1 MRTLSQVLR
10 DTTEKFPQR
19 NAILDPSGITLT
31 YEELSEKVD
40 QLARG
45 MLELGIA
52 KGDKVG
58 LWMPNIPEW
67 VVAYFAVARIGAVV
81 VPMNTRYKTHEVE
94 YILDNSEAT
103 TLFAV
108 GAFAGIDYL
117 SMIDEIRGNLP
128 NLKHVII
135 VGEPGEAMH
144 GFDSIVDQ
152 GTGLLRDSKLD
163 EREASCDP
171 LDNVFI
177 LYTSGTTGSPKGAM
191 LSHHNIAKNA
201 GQVTEVLHTKE
212 QDVFLLAVPFFHCFG
227 CVMGIAGSITWG
239 AAMVPM
245 QIFKPVEA
253 LELMERFGV
262 SVLYGVPTMFVLELE
277 EYRKGKADGSA
288 YDLST
293 LRTGIMAGA
302 PCPVEVM
309 RGTMEDMHCN
319 VSIAYGLTE
328 ASPVITMT
336 RFDDSVQRRVETV
349 GRALEG
355 IEIKMADD
363 DKNPLPAGE
372 MGELACR
379 GYNIMMG
386 YYKMPDKTAESI
398 DKEGWLYSGDL
409 ATMDQDGYV
418 QIVGRKKDMLICGG
432 FNVYPAEI
440 EEYLFTHPKVQ
451 NVSVIGMPDKVMGEV
466 AVAYIISREGMNIDP
481 QEIVDF
487 CVGEI
492 ANFKVPRYV
501 QIVDEFPMTQS
512 GKIQK
517 FRLRE
522 IAKESMDGGRMQ
534 KLSPST
540 KRQA

>member
-10 DTTEKFPQR
+10 QSAERFPSR
-19 NAILDPSGITLT
+19 PAILDPSGVTMT
-31 YEELSEKVD
+31 YEELNVEVD
-40 QLARG
+40 RLARG
-45 MLELGIA
+45 LLELGVG

-58 LWMPNIPEW
+58 LWMPNVPEW
-67 VVAYFAVARIGAVV
+67 VSAYFAIARIGAVV

-108 GAFAGIDYL
+108 DSFAKIDYVD
-117 SMIDEIRGNLP
+117 MISEIQPKLP
-128 NLKHVII
+128 NLKHVVI
-135 VGEPGEAMH
+135 VGDAGDAGHAYEEVVTKG
-144 GFDSIVDQ
+144 D
-152 GTGLLRDSKLD
+152 GLMADDAIS
-163 EREASCDP
+163 ERESQCDP
-171 LDNVFI
+171 NDNVFI
-177 LYTSGTTGSPKGAM
+177 LYTSGTTGNPKGAM

-201 GQVTEVLHTKE
+201 EQVTKVLHTSE
-212 QDVFLLAVPFFHCFG
+212 EDVFLLAVPFFHCFG
-227 CVMGIAGSITWG
+227 CVMGIAGSVTWG

-245 QIFKPVEA
+245 QVFKAKEA
-253 LELMERFGV
+253 LELVERFGV

-277 EYRKGKADGSA
+277 EARKGKADGSK
-288 YDLST
+288 YEVST

-309 RGTMEDMHCN
+309 RGTMDELGCN

-336 RFDDSVQRRVETV
+336 RFDDSIERRVETV
-349 GRALEG
+349 GRALDGVEVN
-355 IEIKMADD
+355 ICDD
-363 DKNPLPAGE
+363 DHNPVPTGE

-379 GYNIMMG
+379 GYNVMLG
-386 YYKMPDKTAESI
+386 YYRAPEVTAKTI
-398 DKEGWLYSGDL
+398 DEAGWLYSGDL
-409 ATMDQDGYV
+409 ATIDDEGYV

-451 NVSVIGMPDKVMGEV
+451 NVSVIGIPDDVFGEV
-466 AVAYIISREGMNIDP
+466 SAAYIIPREGETIDP

-501 QIVDEFPMTQS
+501 EIIDEFPMTQS

-517 FRLRE
+517 FKLRE
-522 IAKESMDGGRMQ
+522 IANEALEAGKMS
-534 KLSPST
+534 KLSPS
-540 KRQA
+540 KK

>member
-10 DTTEKFPQR
+10 DTTEKFSQR

-31 YEELSEKVD
+31 YEELNEKVD

-45 MLELGIA
+45 MLELGIS

-67 VVAYFAVARIGAVV
+67 VVAYFGIARIGAVV
-81 VPMNTRYKTHEVE
+81 VPMNTRYKIHEVE
-94 YILDNSEAT
+94 YILNNSEAT

-108 GAFAGIDYL
+108 GAFAGINYV
-117 SMIDEIRGNLP
+117 SMIGEIRGNLP

-144 GFDSIVDQ
+144 GFDSVVDQ
-152 GTGLLRDSKLD
+152 GMGLLGDAKLQ

-177 LYTSGTTGSPKGAM
+177 LYTSGTTGNPKGAM

-201 GQVTEVLHTKE
+201 EQVTAVLHTEE

-253 LELMERFGV
+253 IELVERFGV

-277 EYRKGKADGSA
+277 EYRKGKADGSP
-288 YDLST
+288 YDVST

-336 RFDDSVQRRVETV
+336 RFDDSVGRRVETV

-355 IEIKMADD
+355 IEVKIADD
-363 DKNPLPAGE
+363 AKNSLSIGE

-379 GYNIMMG
+379 GYNVMMG

-398 DKEGWLYSGDL
+398 DEEGWLYSGDL
-409 ATMDQDGYV
+409 ATMDEEGYV

-451 NVSVIGMPDKVMGEV
+451 NVSVIGMPDNVMGEV
-466 AVAYIISREGMNIDP
+466 AVAYIIPREGIDIES

-522 IAKESMDGGRMQ
+522 IAKKSMDGGRMQ
-534 KLSPST
+534 KLSPS
-540 KRQA
+540 KK

>member
-1 MRTLSQVLR
+1 
-10 DTTEKFPQR
+10 
-19 NAILDPSGITLT
+19 
-31 YEELSEKVD
+31 
-40 QLARG
+40 
-45 MLELGIA
+45 MLELGIS

-67 VVAYFAVARIGAVV
+67 VVAYFAIARIGAVV

-94 YILDNSEAT
+94 YILNNSEAT

-108 GAFAGIDYL
+108 GAFASIDYL
-117 SMIDEIRGNLP
+117 SMIGEIRSNLP

-135 VGEPGEAMH
+135 VGEPGEATH
-144 GFDSIVDQ
+144 GFDSVVHRGMDLLDD
-152 GTGLLRDSKLD
+152 TKLRD
-163 EREASCDP
+163 REASCDP

-177 LYTSGTTGSPKGAM
+177 LYTSGTTGNPKGAM
-191 LSHHNIAKNA
+191 LSHHNIGKNA
-201 GQVTEVLHTKE
+201 EQVTEVLHTEE

-253 LELMERFGV
+253 IELVERFGV

-277 EYRKGKADGSA
+277 EYRRGKADGSA
-288 YDLST
+288 YDVST

-336 RFDDSVQRRVETV
+336 RFDDSVERRVETV

-355 IEIKMADD
+355 IKVKIADD
-363 DKNPLPAGE
+363 DKNPLPIGE

-379 GYNIMMG
+379 GYNVMMG
-386 YYKMPDKTAESI
+386 YYKMPEKTTESI
-398 DKEGWLYSGDL
+398 DEEGWLYSGDL
-409 ATMDQDGYV
+409 ATMDEEGYV

-451 NVSVIGMPDKVMGEV
+451 NVSVIGMPDNVMGEV
-466 AVAYIISREGMNIDP
+466 AVAYVIPREGMSIDP

-487 CVGEI
+487 CVDEI

-501 QIVDEFPMTQS
+501 QIVADLPMTQS

-522 IAKESMDGGRMQ
+522 IAKESMDGGQMR
-534 KLSPST
+534 KLSPSR
-540 KRQA
+540 K

>member
-10 DTTEKFPQR
+10 ETTEKFPQR
-19 NAILDPSGITLT
+19 DAILDPRGITLT
-31 YEELSEKVD
+31 YEALDQKVS

-45 MLELGIA
+45 LLELGVD
-52 KGDKVG
+52 KEDKVG

-67 VVAYFAVARIGAVV
+67 VIAYYAIARIGAVV
-81 VPMNTRYKTHEVE
+81 VPMNTRYKSHEVE
-94 YILDNSEAT
+94 YILNDSEAT

-108 GAFAGIDYL
+108 GEFAGIDYL
-117 SMIDEIRGNLP
+117 SMISEIRGSLP
-128 NLKHVII
+128 NLKHII
-135 VGEPGEAMH
+135 TVGEPGEGQH
-144 GFDSIVDQ
+144 GFDAVVDQ
-152 GTGLLRDSKLD
+152 GAKLVGDSKLAD
-163 EREASCDP
+163 REKLCDP

-177 LYTSGTTGSPKGAM
+177 LYTSGTTGNPKGAM

-201 GQVTEVLHTKE
+201 EQVTEVLRTAE

-245 QIFKPVEA
+245 QIFKPAEA
-253 LELMERFGV
+253 LELVERFGI

-277 EYRKGKADGSA
+277 EYRKGKANGSS
-288 YDLST
+288 YDVST

-309 RGTMEDMHCN
+309 RGTMVDMHCN

-336 RFDDSVQRRVETV
+336 RFDDSVARRVETV

-355 IEIKMADD
+355 IEVRIADD
-363 DKNPLPAGE
+363 DRNPLPRGE

-379 GYNIMMG
+379 GYNVMMG

-398 DKEGWLYSGDL
+398 DEDGWLYSGDL
-409 ATMDQDGYV
+409 ATMDDEGYV

-440 EEYLFTHPKVQ
+440 EEYLFTHAKVQ
-451 NVSVIGMPDKVMGEV
+451 NVSVIGMPDDVMGEV
-466 AVAYIISREGMNIDP
+466 SVAYIIPREGQRVDP
-481 QEIVDF
+481 Q
-487 CVGEI
+487 
-492 ANFKVPRYV
+492 
-501 QIVDEFPMTQS
+501 
-512 GKIQK
+512 
-517 FRLRE
+517 
-522 IAKESMDGGRMQ
+522 
-534 KLSPST
+534 
-540 KRQA
+540 

>member
-31 YEELSEKVD
+31 YEGLNEKVD

-45 MLELGIA
+45 MLELGVA

-58 LWMPNIPEW
+58 VWMPNIPEW
-67 VVAYFAVARIGAVV
+67 VVSYFAIARTGAVV

-94 YILDNSEAT
+94 YILDDSEAT

-117 SMIDEIRGNLP
+117 SMIDEIRGKLP

-144 GFDSIVDQ
+144 GFDSIVDW
-152 GTGLLRDSKLD
+152 GVCLLSDSKL
-163 EREASCDP
+163 EEHEASCDP

-177 LYTSGTTGSPKGAM
+177 LYTSGTTGNPKGAM

-201 GQVTEVLHTKE
+201 EQVTEVLRTKE

-253 LELMERFGV
+253 LELVERFDV

-277 EYRKGKADGSA
+277 EYRKGKADGSP
-288 YDLST
+288 YDVAM

-302 PCPVEVM
+302 PCPIEVM

-355 IEIKMADD
+355 IEVKMADD

-379 GYNIMMG
+379 GYNVMMG
-386 YYKMPDKTAESI
+386 YYKMPGKTAESI
-398 DKEGWLYSGDL
+398 DEEGWLYSGDL

-451 NVSVIGMPDKVMGEV
+451 NVSVIGIPDDVMGEV
-466 AVAYIISREGMNIDP
+466 AVAYIIPREGTNIDP
-481 QEIVDF
+481 HGIVDF

-501 QIVDEFPMTQS
+501 QIVGEFPMTQS

-534 KLSPST
+534 KLSPS
-540 KRQA
+540 KQRS

>member
-31 YEELSEKVD
+31 YEGLNEKVD

-45 MLELGIA
+45 MLELGVA

-67 VVAYFAVARIGAVV
+67 VVAYFAIARTGAVV

-94 YILDNSEAT
+94 YILDDSEAT

-108 GAFAGIDYL
+108 EAFAGIDYL
-117 SMIDEIRGNLP
+117 SMIDEIRGKLP

-152 GTGLLRDSKLD
+152 GMGLLGDSRL
-163 EREASCDP
+163 EEHEASCDP

-177 LYTSGTTGSPKGAM
+177 LYTSGTTGNPKGAM

-201 GQVTEVLHTKE
+201 EQVTEVLRTKE
-212 QDVFLLAVPFFHCFG
+212 RDVFLLAVPFFHCFG
-227 CVMGIAGSITWG
+227 CVMGIAGSTTWG

-253 LELMERFGV
+253 LELVERFDV

-277 EYRKGKADGSA
+277 EYRKGKADGSP
-288 YDLST
+288 YDVSM

-302 PCPVEVM
+302 PCPIEVM

-355 IEIKMADD
+355 IEVKMADD

-379 GYNIMMG
+379 GYNVMMG

-398 DKEGWLYSGDL
+398 DEEGWLYSGDL

-451 NVSVIGMPDKVMGEV
+451 NVSVVGIPDNVMGEV
-466 AVAYIISREGMNIDP
+466 AVAYIIPREGTNIDP

-492 ANFKVPRYV
+492 ANFKLPRYV
-501 QIVDEFPMTQS
+501 QIVGEFPMTQS

-522 IAKESMDGGRMQ
+522 VAKESMDGGWMQ
-534 KLSPST
+534 KMSPS
-540 KRQA
+540 KQQRS

>member
-19 NAILDPSGITLT
+19 NAILDPSGVTLT
-31 YEELSEKVD
+31 YEGLDKKVD
-40 QLARG
+40 RLARG
-45 MLELGIA
+45 MLELGVA

-67 VVAYFAVARIGAVV
+67 VVAYFAIARIGAVL

-94 YILDNSEAT
+94 YILNDSEAT

-108 GAFAGIDYL
+108 GAFAGIDYI
-117 SMIDEIRGNLP
+117 SMIGEIRGRLP

-135 VGEPGEAMH
+135 VGEASEAMH
-144 GFDSIVDQ
+144 EFGSVVER
-152 GTGLLRDSKLD
+152 GTDLLSDSKLVK
-163 EREASCDP
+163 REACCDP

-177 LYTSGTTGSPKGAM
+177 LYTSGTTGNPKGAM

-201 GQVTEVLHTKE
+201 EQVTEVLRTSE
-212 QDVFLLAVPFFHCFG
+212 RDVFLLAVPFFHCFG

-253 LELMERFGV
+253 LELVERFGV

-288 YDLST
+288 YDVLA

-336 RFDDSVQRRVETV
+336 RFDDSVERRVETV

-355 IEIKMADD
+355 IEVKTADD
-363 DKNPLPAGE
+363 DKQPLPTGE

-379 GYNIMMG
+379 GYNVMMG

-398 DKEGWLYSGDL
+398 DEQGWLYSGDL
-409 ATMDQDGYV
+409 ATMDEEGYV

-440 EEYLFTHPKVQ
+440 EEYLFTHSKVQ
-451 NVSVIGMPDKVMGEV
+451 NVSVIGMPDSVMGEV
-466 AVAYIISREGMNIDP
+466 AVAYIIPREGVRIDP
-481 QEIVDF
+481 QEVIDF
-487 CVGEI
+487 CSGEI

-501 QIVDEFPMTQS
+501 QIVDELPMTQS

-534 KLSPST
+534 KLSPSR
-540 KRQA
+540 K

>member
-31 YEELSEKVD
+31 YEGLDKKVD

-67 VVAYFAVARIGAVV
+67 VVAYFAIARIGAVV

-117 SMIDEIRGNLP
+117 SMIGEIRGRLP
-128 NLKHVII
+128 NLKYVII
-135 VGEPGEAMH
+135 VGEAGEAMRS
-144 GFDSIVDQ
+144 FDSVVDQ
-152 GTGLLRDSKLD
+152 GTDLLSDSRLG

-201 GQVTEVLHTKE
+201 EQVTEVLHTE
-212 QDVFLLAVPFFHCFG
+212 DQDVFLLAVPFFHCFG

-253 LELMERFGV
+253 LELTERFGV

-277 EYRKGKADGSA
+277 EYRKGKADGSP
-288 YDLST
+288 YDVST

-336 RFDDSVQRRVETV
+336 RFDDSVERRVETV
-349 GRALEG
+349 GRALKG
-355 IEIKMADD
+355 IEVKIADD
-363 DKNPLPAGE
+363 DKKALPIGD

-379 GYNIMMG
+379 GYNVMMG
-386 YYKMPDKTAESI
+386 YYNMPDKTAESI
-398 DKEGWLYSGDL
+398 DEEGWLYSGDL
-409 ATMDQDGYV
+409 ATMDEEGYV

-451 NVSVIGMPDKVMGEV
+451 NVSVIGMPDNVMGEV
-466 AVAYIISREGMNIDP
+466 AVAYIIPREGMSIDP

-487 CVGEI
+487 CVSEI

-501 QIVDEFPMTQS
+501 QVIHEFPMTQS
-512 GKIQK
+512 GKIKK

-522 IAKESMDGGRMQ
+522 IAKGSMDAGQMQ
-534 KLSPST
+534 KLRPS
-540 KRQA
+540 KK

>member
-19 NAILDPSGITLT
+19 NAILDPSGIVLT
-31 YEELSEKVD
+31 YEGLNEKVD

-67 VVAYFAVARIGAVV
+67 VVSYFAIARIGAVV

-94 YILDNSEAT
+94 YILDNSEAS

-117 SMIDEIRGNLP
+117 SMVDEIRGNLP
-128 NLKHVII
+128 NLECIII

-144 GFDSIVDQ
+144 GFDSIVDR
-152 GTGLLRDSKLD
+152 GVCLLSDSKLE

-177 LYTSGTTGSPKGAM
+177 LYTSGTTGNPKGAM

-201 GQVTEVLHTKE
+201 EQVTEVLHTKE

-245 QIFKPVEA
+245 QIFKPAEA
-253 LELMERFGV
+253 LELVERFGV

-277 EYRKGKADGSA
+277 EYRKGKADGSP
-288 YDLST
+288 YDVSM

-302 PCPVEVM
+302 PCPIEVM
-309 RGTMEDMHCN
+309 RGTMEEMHCN

-336 RFDDSVQRRVETV
+336 RFDDSVERRVETV
-349 GRALEG
+349 GRALQG
-355 IEIKMADD
+355 IEVKMADD
-363 DKNPLPAGE
+363 DKNPLPTGE

-379 GYNIMMG
+379 GYNVMMG
-386 YYKMPDKTAESI
+386 YYKMPDKTGESI
-398 DKEGWLYSGDL
+398 DEQGWLYSGDL

-451 NVSVIGMPDKVMGEV
+451 NVSVIGMADQVMGEV
-466 AVAYIISREGMNIDP
+466 AVAYIIPREGTNIDP

-534 KLSPST
+534 KLSPS
-540 KRQA
+540 KE